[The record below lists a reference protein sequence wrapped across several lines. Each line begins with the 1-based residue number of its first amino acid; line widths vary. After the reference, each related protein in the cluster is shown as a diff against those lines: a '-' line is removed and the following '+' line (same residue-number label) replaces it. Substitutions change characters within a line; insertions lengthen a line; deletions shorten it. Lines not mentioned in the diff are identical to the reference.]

1 MAESEPTHELHPELD
16 AHREFPA
23 RYGRLLL

>member
-16 AHREFPA
+16 ALRESPA